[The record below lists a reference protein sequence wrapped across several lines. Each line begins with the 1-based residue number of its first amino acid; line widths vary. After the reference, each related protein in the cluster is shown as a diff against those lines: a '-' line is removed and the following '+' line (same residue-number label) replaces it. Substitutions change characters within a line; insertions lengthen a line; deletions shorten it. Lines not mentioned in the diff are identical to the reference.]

1 MLDNTLSH
9 ALKACK
15 KDLAYVVFF
24 SLAVNFLVL
33 TLPIYSL
40 QLFDRVLS
48 SASVDTLLGLF
59 IVACGLITAQAVIEH
74 VRTLLLQRSGLKLD
88 VSVSSQLIAESIRLS
103 SKQNRIEKQGLQDLA
118 ELRRFLVTPSTA
130 AIFDIPW
137 LPIFL
142 GILFML
148 HPYIGLVALI
158 GSLIFCV
165 LSFLMLQAAKSPS
178 EETQRLSTKTNMELN
193 DFLRNAPTL
202 RAMGMADSV
211 GILWNKRNLRL
222 LAMQWKLNAKTGQ
235 LLAVSRYFRSLLQVI
250 IVTVG
255 VVLVLQNQLGAGAII
270 ASSIIMSRVLSPF
283 EQAVSGWKI
292 WFSAYKAYQRL
303 KSYNNRPLVMMRT
316 ELSEPR
322 GELLLHNVGLKF
334 EHHQQPILQNISFK
348 LGIGN
353 ALAIMGNSGSG
364 KSTLAALIMGIHKPS
379 IGAIKIDGASIDLW
393 PEEQFGKYIGY
404 LPQEVGLLA
413 GTVAENICRFSE
425 APAKEIVHAARLAC
439 IHELIIS
446 LPQGY
451 DTYLGEG
458 GVQLSG
464 GQKQRIGLA
473 RAIFSNPSL
482 LVLDE
487 PNSNLDPEGEVA
499 LAIVLQYCK
508 ENKITVVMISHRP
521 GFLRQMDWVIV
532 LKDGKIEK
540 AGTCDKFLGAMSEVD
555 ASGNIGSD
563 TLLKTTQQSSEGAKH
578 G

>member
-1 MLDNTLSH
+1 MLKETLAK
-9 ALKACK
+9 ALAACK
-15 KDLAYVVFF
+15 KDLYFVALF
-24 SLAVNFLVL
+24 SLAINFLVL
-33 TLPIYSL
+33 TLPVYSL

-48 SASVDTLLGLF
+48 SASVDTLMALMVVAVGL
-59 IVACGLITAQAVIEH
+59 LTAQAIIEH

-88 VSVSSQLIAESIRLS
+88 VSLSSSLLADSIRRS
-103 SKQNRIEKQGLQDLA
+103 SKMNRIEKQGLQDLT
-118 ELRRFLVTPSTA
+118 ELRQFLVTPSTS

-137 LPIFL
+137 VPLFLLILFVLHPVL
-142 GILFML
+142 GI
-148 HPYIGLVALI
+148 IALVGCLV
-158 GSLIFCV
+158 FCV
-165 LSFLMLQAAKSPS
+165 LAVVMMLSAKKPS
-178 EETQRLSTKTNMELN
+178 EQAQALSVKTSMELN

-211 GILWNKRNLRL
+211 GSLWNRRNFKL
-222 LAMQWKLNAKTGQ
+222 LDLQWRLNARTGQ
-235 LLAVSRYFRSLLQVI
+235 LLSISRYFRTLLQAI
-250 IVTVG
+250 ILTAG
-255 VVLVLQNQLGAGAII
+255 VVLVLQNQIGAGAII
-270 ASSIIMSRVLSPF
+270 ASSIIMARVLSPF
-283 EQAVSGWKI
+283 EQAVSGWKT
-292 WFSAYKAYQRL
+292 WFSALQAYKRL
-303 KSYNNRPLVMMRT
+303 NHYEDSQ
-316 ELSEPR
+316 LSEPQTELPEPK

-334 EHHQQPILQNISFK
+334 QHQGQPVLQNISFK
-348 LGIGN
+348 LGAGN

-379 IGAIKIDGASIDLW
+379 MGSIKIDGAAIDLW
-393 PEEQFGKYIGY
+393 PEEQFGKHIGY

-413 GTVAENICRFSE
+413 GTVAENICRFSD
-425 APAKEIVHAARLAC
+425 APAADIIHAARLAC

-473 RAIFSNPSL
+473 RAIFSNPSV

-508 ENKITVVMISHRP
+508 ENQITVVMISHRP

-540 AGTCDKFLGAMSEVD
+540 AGTCDKFLGAMSGVD
-555 ASGNIGSD
+555 NTTEAAAGSSKPAS
-563 TLLKTTQQSSEGAKH
+563 KGAKH

>member
-1 MLDNTLSH
+1 MLRETLTT
-9 ALKACK
+9 ALVACK
-15 KDLAYVVFF
+15 KDLFFVALF
-24 SLAVNFLVL
+24 SLAINFLVL
-33 TLPIYSL
+33 TLPVYSL

-48 SASVDTLLGLF
+48 SASLDTLMALMVVAIGL
-59 IVACGLITAQAVIEH
+59 LTAQAVIEH

-88 VSVSSQLIAESIRLS
+88 VSLSSSLLADSIRRS
-103 SKQNRIEKQGLQDLA
+103 SKMNRIEKQGLQDLT
-118 ELRRFLVTPSTA
+118 ELRQFLVTPSTS

-137 LPIFL
+137 VPLFLLILFVLHPLL
-142 GILFML
+142 GI
-148 HPYIGLVALI
+148 IALVGCLV
-158 GSLIFCV
+158 FCV
-165 LSFLMLQAAKSPS
+165 LAVVMMLSAKKPS
-178 EETQRLSTKTNMELN
+178 EQAQALGIKTSMELN

-211 GILWNKRNLRL
+211 GTLWNRRNFKL
-222 LAMQWKLNAKTGQ
+222 LDLQWRLNARTGQ
-235 LLAVSRYFRSLLQVI
+235 LLSISRYFRTLLQAI
-250 IVTVG
+250 ILTAG

-270 ASSIIMSRVLSPF
+270 ASSIIMARVLSPF
-283 EQAVSGWKI
+283 EQAVSGWKT
-292 WFSAYKAYQRL
+292 WFSALQAYKRL
-303 KSYNNRPLVMMRT
+303 NQYEDSQMSEPQT
-316 ELSEPR
+316 ELPEPK

-334 EHHQQPILQNISFK
+334 QHQGQPVLQNISFK
-348 LGIGN
+348 LGAGN

-364 KSTLAALIMGIHKPS
+364 KSTLAALIMGILKPS
-379 IGAIKIDGASIDLW
+379 MGSIKIDGAAIDLW
-393 PEEQFGKYIGY
+393 PEEQFGKHIGY

-413 GTVAENICRFSE
+413 GTVAENICRFSDS
-425 APAKEIVHAARLAC
+425 PAEDIIHAARLAC

-473 RAIFSNPSL
+473 RAIFSNPSV

-508 ENKITVVMISHRP
+508 ENQITVVMISHRP

-540 AGTCDKFLGAMSEVD
+540 AGTCDKFLGAMSGVD
-555 ASGNIGSD
+555 NTTEAPA
-563 TLLKTTQQSSEGAKH
+563 KTSQPAGKGVKH